1 MKNLRPNIYPDLYFI
16 PRNSRIVV
24 VRLIMKINHLCKKA
38 TSISRFLNPRYFIND
53 NRLHSS
59 QILPMAL
66 FLAVSCMFLHGCNTT
81 EESPRELSP
90 FPLSAIELLDGPFLH
105 AQNLNIEYVMAHDPD
120 RLLAPFLI
128 DAGLTPK
135 ATRYGNWE
143 NSGLDG
149 HTAGHYLS
157 ALAMIV
163 ASTGNEEA
171 RSRLEYMVDQL
182 AICQAENG
190 NGYVGGVPGGKQI
203 WAEIAAGN
211 INAQSFS
218 LNGRW
223 VPWYNIHK
231 IYAGLRDAWIFAGN
245 EQALDVLIG
254 LTDWTI
260 ELVSGLTDQQIQ
272 EMLISEHGGMNEVFA
287 DVYDIT
293 GDTRYAELALKFS
306 HRKILDPLLA
316 HEDQL
321 TGLHANTQIPKVIGF
336 KRVAEVCEKP
346 SWDDA
351 AAFFWN
357 TVVKNRSVAI
367 GGNSVAEHFHPKDDF
382 SPMLESRE
390 GPETCNTYNMM
401 RLARQLYFTSRDLKY
416 IDYYERALYNHIL
429 SSQHPTHG
437 GLVYFTP
444 MRPGHYR
451 VYSNP
456 EHTFWCCVGTGIEN
470 HTKYGELVYAHDGE
484 NLFVNLFLSTKL
496 NWEEKGVTLTQKT
509 NFPESDVT
517 IITLNMNEDQTF
529 DLNIRHSEWLTSAE
543 MFVEVNGEKFQGK
556 SKPGSYFKVTRNWQ
570 DGDQIEVRMPMHTY
584 GEYLPDGSP
593 HMAILHGPVV
603 LAADVGSEDV
613 SGLVADDS
621 RMGQVAPGLL
631 YPRHH
636 MPMLVIEDEQWAE
649 KLSRN
654 TELPLSFDVSQLTYP
669 HRELTLIPFYR
680 LHDARYI
687 VYWQTGT
694 SEEAR
699 QMREDLAQSED
710 RLLELENQTISRVA
724 PGQQQPESEHNF
736 QGEQTEAGVHL
747 NRHWRKSG
755 AWFSY
760 DMLDYMHEA
769 RVLRLT
775 YHGSDRDRH
784 FDIFLN
790 GHHLAEVRFDGS
802 EADRFFDVSYALPT
816 WVVEGQKNGIH
827 TIRFEAKTNSET
839 ANIYDVRLM
848 R

>member
-1 MKNLRPNIYPDLYFI
+1 MVL
-16 PRNSRIVV
+16 
-24 VRLIMKINHLCKKA
+24 
-38 TSISRFLNPRYFIND
+38 SIITA
-53 NRLHSS
+53 
-59 QILPMAL
+59 AL
-66 FLAVSCMFLHGCNTT
+66 FLYGCNAA
-81 EESPRELSP
+81 EETPRELSP
-90 FPLSAIELLDGPFLH
+90 FPLSAVDLIDGPFLH
-105 AQNLNIEYVMAHDPD
+105 AQNLNDDYVLAHDPD

-135 ATRYGNWE
+135 ASRYGNWE
-143 NSGLDG
+143 NTGLDG
-149 HTAGHYLS
+149 HTAGHYLTT
-157 ALAMIV
+157 LAMMV
-163 ASTGNEEA
+163 AASGNEEA
-171 RSRLEYMVDQL
+171 RDRLEYMVDQL

-190 NGYVGGVPGGKQI
+190 NGYVGGIPGGQEM
-203 WAEIAAGN
+203 WEEIAAGN

-218 LNGRW
+218 LNGKW

-231 IYAGLRDAWIFAGN
+231 LYAGLRDAWIFTEN
-245 EQALDVLIG
+245 EQALEVLIE
-254 LTDWTI
+254 LTDWTV
-260 ELVSGLTDQQIQ
+260 ELVSDLSDNQIQ

-293 GDTRYAELALKFS
+293 GDERYAELARQFS
-306 HRKILDPLLA
+306 HREILDPLLNE
-316 HEDQL
+316 EDRL

-336 KRVAEVCEKP
+336 KRVAEVCEIP

-351 AAFFWN
+351 AAFFWD
-357 TVVKNRSVAI
+357 TVVNHRSVAI
-367 GGNSVAEHFHPKDDF
+367 GGNSVAEHFHPRDDF
-382 SPMLESRE
+382 SSMLESRE

-401 RLARQLYFTSRDLKY
+401 RLARQLYFTSGDLKY
-416 IDYYERALYNHIL
+416 IDYYERSLYNHIL
-429 SSQHPTHG
+429 SSQHPEHG
-437 GLVYFTP
+437 GLVYFSP

-470 HTKYGELVYAHDGE
+470 HTKYGELVYSHDGE
-484 NLFVNLFLSTKL
+484 NLFVNLFLPTRL
-496 NWEEKGVTLTQKT
+496 DWEERGVTLTQKT
-509 NFPESDVT
+509 EFPESDVT
-517 IITLNMNEDQTF
+517 AFTLNMEEDQTF
-529 DLNIRHSEWLTSAE
+529 DLNIRHPQWLTSAG
-543 MFVEVNGEKFQGK
+543 MSVEVNGEKFSGE
-556 SKPGSYFKVTRNWQ
+556 SEPGSYFTIDHNWQ

-593 HMAILHGPVV
+593 YMAILHGPVV

-636 MPMLVIEDEQWAE
+636 MPMLVIDDEQWTD

-654 TELPLSFDVSQLTYP
+654 TELPLSFDVSELTYP
-669 HRELTLIPFYR
+669 QEELSLIPFYR

-687 VYWQTGT
+687 IYWQTGT

-699 QMREDLAQSED
+699 QMRDELAKQEDGFM
-710 RLLELENQTISRVA
+710 ELENQTISRVV

-736 QGEQTEAGVHL
+736 QGEQTEAGVHQ

-760 DMLDYMHEA
+760 DMPDPEHEA

-775 YHGSDRDRH
+775 YHGEDEDRH
-784 FDIFLN
+784 FDILLN
-790 GHHLAEVRFDGS
+790 DNHIAEVRLDGS
-802 EADRFFDVSYALPT
+802 EGDQFIDISYSLPT
-816 WVVEGQKNGIH
+816 WVVEGQEDGIH
-827 TIRFEAKTNSET
+827 TIRFEAKENSET
-839 ANIYDVRLM
+839 AHIFDVRLM